1 MKSAALKLVSVST
14 DLRANASDPLL
25 DHACIGRVVAVDDG
39 AVPRIDFPGNPH
51 GPLVARLALSA
62 ADTERLATQWQD
74 REVLIVF
81 VGQDTRQPVITGLL
95 RTSFDDVA
103 REMVDW
109 EGFRHLLFKAEEEL
123 VLQCGEAKIVLRR
136 DGKLTIVGKQILS
149 RALERHRIR
158 GATVDI
164 N

>member
-1 MKSAALKLVSVST
+1 MKSSALKLVTVST
-14 DLRANASDPLL
+14 EVGADSS
-25 DHACIGRVVAVDDG
+25 HQVSGSACIGRVVSVGND
-39 AVPRIDFPGNPH
+39 AVPLIDFPGNSH

-62 ADTERLATQWQD
+62 ADTERLAKQWQD

-81 VGQDTRQPVITGLL
+81 VGHDTRQPVITGLL
-95 RTSFDDVA
+95 RNSFDGVEIA
-103 REMVDW
+103 ECESFER
-109 EGFRHLLFKAEEEL
+109 LLFKAEEEL